1 MLTLTHLF
9 DAALVAYLLALVL
22 GAVNLV
28 APRRLLNGLAVAS
41 LAVGVVALTIYI
53 GWRWVE
59 AGRAPFSNMF
69 ESLVL
74 FAWTIAVVYLVL
86 LMRGKIPSVLTP
98 TTALLALL
106 LLVYAS
112 AFLSSEIQPLM
123 PALRSNWLTFH
134 VTTVLIGYGSFAV
147 AFLAAIGYLIVTRA
161 ASQAARESRDLFEA
175 IMSKTVSF
183 GFLFLV
189 VGIAMGAVWA
199 NVAWGTY
206 WSWDPKETW
215 SLITTLIYAVF
226 LHGRYLRGWPGRRMA
241 WVAVIGF
248 TSVLVTYVGVNY
260 LMKGLHS
267 YAS

>member
-1 MLTLTHLF
+1 MLNRVF
-9 DAALVAYLLALVL
+9 DVALVAYLLTLVL
-22 GAVNLV
+22 GAANLF
-28 APRRLLNGLAVAS
+28 APRRVLNGLAS
-41 LAVGVVALTIYI
+41 TCLSIGVVALTVYL
-53 GWRWVE
+53 GWRWFE

-74 FAWTIAVVYLVL
+74 FAWTLSAVYLAL
-86 LMRGKIPSVLTP
+86 LLRGKIPAALTP
-98 TTALLALL
+98 TTAILALL

-134 VTTVLIGYGSFAV
+134 VTTVLIGYGAFGV
-147 AFLAAIGYLIVTRA
+147 AFLAAIGFLIVNRA
-161 ASQAARESRDLFEA
+161 ASTAAPESRALFEA

-189 VGIAMGAVWA
+189 VGIALGAVWA

-215 SLITTLIYAVF
+215 SLITALIYAVY
-226 LHGRYLRGWPGRRMA
+226 LHGRYLRGWSSKRMA
-241 WVAVIGF
+241 WICIIGF
-248 TSVLVTYVGVNY
+248 ISVLITYVGVNY
-260 LMKGLHS
+260 LMGGLHS

>member
-1 MLTLTHLF
+1 MLTLTHVF
-9 DAALVAYLLALVL
+9 DVALVAYLLALIL
-22 GAVNLV
+22 GSVNLF
-28 APRRLLNGLAVAS
+28 APRRLLRS
-41 LAVGVVALTIYI
+41 LATAGLTLGVVALTVYI
-53 GWRWVE
+53 GWRWLE
-59 AGRAPFSNMF
+59 ANRAPFSNMF

-74 FAWTIAVVYLVL
+74 FAWTLSLVYVVL
-86 LMRGKIPSVLTP
+86 LLRGKIPSALTP

-106 LLVYAS
+106 MLVYAS

-147 AFLAAIGYLIVTRA
+147 AFLAATGYLIVSRA
-161 ASQAARESRDLFEA
+161 ASQAGPESRELCEA
-175 IMSKTVSF
+175 IMSKTISF

-215 SLITTLIYAVF
+215 SLITALIYAVF
-226 LHGRYLRGWPGRRMA
+226 LHGRYLRNWSGRRMA
-241 WVAVIGF
+241 WIAVIGF
-248 TSVLVTYVGVNY
+248 ISVLITYVGVNY

>member
-1 MLTLTHLF
+1 MLTHLF
-9 DAALVAYLLALVL
+9 DVALVAYPLALLLA
-22 GAVNLV
+22 AVNLF
-28 APRRLLNGLAVAS
+28 APRRWLDALATVGLAI
-41 LAVGVVALTIYI
+41 GVLALTAYMSL
-53 GWRWVE
+53 RWAE

-74 FAWTIAVVYLVL
+74 FAWTIPLVYLVL
-86 LMRGKIPSVLTP
+86 RIGGKTVAVLLP
-98 TTALLALL
+98 PTALLALL

-123 PALRSNWLTFH
+123 PALRSNWLAFH
-134 VTTVLIGYGSFAV
+134 VMACLIGYGSFAV
-147 AFLAAIGYLIVTRA
+147 SCLAAIGYLI
-161 ASQAARESRDLFEA
+161 ASRTASKVSPANQDLLEA
-175 IMSKTVSF
+175 VMSKTASF

-215 SLITTLIYAVF
+215 SLITALIYAVF
-226 LHGRYLRGWPGRRMA
+226 LHGRYLRGWQSRRMA
-241 WVAVIGF
+241 WIAIIGF
-248 TSVLVTYVGVNY
+248 ISVLITYVGVNY